1 MPPSLPMGDTRAQP
15 ARKPKTSSQHFRSR
29 SRALG
34 LRGWLARSA
43 ATGWHQGRLVGGAG
57 AHRCAQRPR
66 NAAEPGSWSACSRW
80 PGSEARRSIRRQKS
94 RNAIRLAP
102 ERWVAQ
108 QGLESASFV
117 MGKGGLVTYVA
128 SDFFK
133 LIFQIRGSIF
143 DNVLSSECLAKARC
157 FAEQTTSRC
166 SAAQRAGVCS
176 E

>member
-1 MPPSLPMGDTRAQP
+1 MQLFHDFQSTIAVVAVLLITRA
-15 ARKPKTSSQHFRSR
+15 
-29 SRALG
+29 RALG
-34 LRGWLARSA
+34 LRGWIARSGSDRMAPRA
-43 ATGWHQGRLVGGAG
+43 AGRRGGSSPLRATAEKRGGAG
-57 AHRCAQRPR
+57 SPAGQLRHERAAVDSTAQ
-66 NAAEPGSWSACSRW
+66 
-80 PGSEARRSIRRQKS
+80 

-102 ERWVAQ
+102 EAAGWHSR
-108 QGLESASFV
+108 GLESASLD

-143 DNVLSSECLAKARC
+143 DNVLSSECLGKARC

>member
-1 MPPSLPMGDTRAQP
+1 MSCKQSGWL
-15 ARKPKTSSQHFRSR
+15 RKPLAGSR
-29 SRALG
+29 
-34 LRGWLARSA
+34 
-43 ATGWHQGRLVGGAG
+43 
-57 AHRCAQRPR
+57 
-66 NAAEPGSWSACSRW
+66 
-80 PGSEARRSIRRQKS
+80 
-94 RNAIRLAP
+94 
-102 ERWVAQ
+102 
-108 QGLESASFV
+108 GLESASLD

>member
-1 MPPSLPMGDTRAQP
+1 M
-15 ARKPKTSSQHFRSR
+15 
-29 SRALG
+29 
-34 LRGWLARSA
+34 
-43 ATGWHQGRLVGGAG
+43 
-57 AHRCAQRPR
+57 
-66 NAAEPGSWSACSRW
+66 
-80 PGSEARRSIRRQKS
+80 
-94 RNAIRLAP
+94 
-102 ERWVAQ
+102 AQ

-143 DNVLSSECLAKARC
+143 DNVLSSECLGKARC